1 MNKTYSLIQI
11 IGAIL
16 LLLGAMLQITR
27 WEFSPYIYTVG
38 ALLFAYV
45 QVVMGRYDGKNL
57 IIRRLRRQQ
66 IISAALLVFAGV
78 LMFTSK
84 RNEWIVCLTI
94 AAVLQLY
101 TAYRIPS
108 ELEKDKWLIYKISGD
123 LYI

>member
-1 MNKTYSLIQI
+1 MV
-11 IGAIL
+11 GAVL
-16 LLLGAMLQITR
+16 LLVGAMLQITH
-27 WEFSPYIYTVG
+27 WALSPYIYTLG
-38 ALLFAYV
+38 AVLFAYV
-45 QVVMGRYDGKNL
+45 QVMMGRYEGKNL

-66 IISAALLVFAGV
+66 IIGAALLVFAGV

-108 ELEKDKWLIYKISGD
+108 ELEKEK
-123 LYI
+123 

>member
-1 MNKTYSLIQI
+1 MNKTYSYIQM
-11 IGAIL
+11 IGAL
-16 LLLGAMLQITR
+16 LVLVGAMLQITR
-27 WEFSPYIYTVG
+27 WELSPYIYTVG
-38 ALLFAYV
+38 AVLFAYV
-45 QVVMGRYDGKNL
+45 QVMMGRYDGKNL

-66 IISAALLVFAGV
+66 IIGAALLVFAGV

-108 ELEKDKWLIYKISGD
+108 ELEKEK
-123 LYI
+123 

>member
-1 MNKTYSLIQI
+1 
-11 IGAIL
+11 
-16 LLLGAMLQITR
+16 MLQITR
-27 WEFSPYIYTVG
+27 WELSPYIYTVG
-38 ALLFAYV
+38 AVLFAYV
-45 QVVMGRYDGKNL
+45 QVMMGRYDGKNL

-66 IISAALLVFAGV
+66 IIGAILLVFAGV

-108 ELEKDKWLIYKISGD
+108 ELEKDK
-123 LYI
+123 

>member
-1 MNKTYSLIQI
+1 MNKTYSYIQM
-11 IGAIL
+11 IGAL
-16 LLLGAMLQITR
+16 LVLLGAMLQITR
-27 WEFSPYIYTVG
+27 WELSPYIYTVG
-38 ALLFAYV
+38 AVLFAYV
-45 QVVMGRYDGKNL
+45 QVMMGRYDGKNL

-66 IISAALLVFAGV
+66 IIGAILLVFAGV

-108 ELEKDKWLIYKISGD
+108 ELEKEK
-123 LYI
+123 

>member
-1 MNKTYSLIQI
+1 MNKTYSLIQMA
-11 IGAIL
+11 GAVL
-16 LLLGAMLQITR
+16 LLAGAMLQITR
-27 WEFSPYIYTVG
+27 WELSPYIYTLG
-38 ALLFAYV
+38 AALFAYV

-66 IISAALLVFAGV
+66 IIGAMLLVFAGV

-108 ELEKDKWLIYKISGD
+108 ELEKEK
-123 LYI
+123 

>member
-1 MNKTYSLIQI
+1 MNKTYSYIQM
-11 IGAIL
+11 IGAL
-16 LLLGAMLQITR
+16 LVLAGAMLQITR
-27 WEFSPYIYTVG
+27 WELSPYIYTVG
-38 ALLFAYV
+38 AVLFAYV
-45 QVVMGRYDGKNL
+45 QVMMGRYDGKNL

-66 IISAALLVFAGV
+66 IIGAILLVFAGV

-108 ELEKDKWLIYKISGD
+108 ELEKEN
-123 LYI
+123 

>member
-1 MNKTYSLIQI
+1 M
-11 IGAIL
+11 L
-16 LLLGAMLQITR
+16 LAGAMLQITR
-27 WEFSPYIYTVG
+27 WELSPYIYTVG
-38 ALLFAYV
+38 AVLFAYV
-45 QVVMGRYDGKNL
+45 QVMMGRYDGKNL

-66 IISAALLVFAGV
+66 IIGAILLVFAGV

-108 ELEKDKWLIYKISGD
+108 ELEKDK
-123 LYI
+123 